1 MPPKKRTTSDL
12 SRLKVLAAGDEQAFT
27 AYVLELLASGDRL
40 AREAALDALIERPIP
55 RLREQLRAL
64 YSDVDRDAE
73 KLDPGA
79 HLRTRIARLLLT
91 GEDTR
96 DVDIALRAVDTY
108 EKAAGADA
116 TANLRS
122 LGLRII
128 SAADPDLFPYV
139 AAEHI
144 DDSSAFSPEP
154 ANTALQLLAAT
165 GHEVSV
171 YQWIVS
177 GAHDPALIE
186 AAIDLLHEAP
196 AAVMSRCLAQLT
208 RDAIVKKDEPL
219 LTKLSETIVER
230 ALEDA
235 YASLSSIMQSGISKE
250 LYGYLAL
257 LLAGTNRPA
266 LLSILGE
273 QLDLDIRRRPLIL
286 DALRVRTTPEQ
297 AEILRRWEDGDEAA
311 E

>member
-1 MPPKKRTTSDL
+1 MPPKKRPAPHEL
-12 SRLKVLAAGDEQAFT
+12 SRLTVLAAGDEEAF
-27 AYVLELLASGDRL
+27 AEYLLELASGDRL
-40 AREAALDALIERPIP
+40 AREAALDALIERPLP
-55 RLREQLRAL
+55 RLREPLRAL
-64 YSDVDRDAE
+64 YIALDREPE

-79 HLRTRIARLLLT
+79 HLRTRVARLLLA

-96 DVDIALRAVDTY
+96 DIDIALRAVDTY
-108 EKAAGADA
+108 EKSAGADS

-122 LGLRII
+122 FGLRII
-128 SAADPDLFPYV
+128 ASSDPILFPYV
-139 AAEHI
+139 AAEHL
-144 DDSSAFSPEP
+144 DDASAFSPEP

-177 GAHDPALIE
+177 GTHDPALIE

-196 AAVMSRCLAQLT
+196 AVVMSRCLAQLT
-208 RDAIVKKDEPL
+208 RDAIEKKDEPL

-235 YASLSSIMQSGISKE
+235 YSSLSSIMQSAISKE
-250 LYGYLAL
+250 LYSYLAL
-257 LLAGTNRPA
+257 LLAATNRPE
-266 LLSILGE
+266 LLSILSA
-273 QLDLDIRRRPLIL
+273 QLDLDIRRRPVIL

-297 AEILRRWEDGDEAA
+297 AEILRRWEDDESIN
-311 E
+311 